1 MTTPTKER
9 LFPHSFPLIAVYAA
23 AVLSH
28 HDKRIGGIGF
38 AHAEEVQEGSRWPA
52 IEGFWFEDG
61 FYPELLVQNDSTP
74 TLNCSMI
81 EEIWQRDADVFTG
94 TEYVEIKDKCEKG
107 VISTAEDV
115 AAEEEQ
121 IQAPNQ
127 SVDEQIST
135 MATNIC
141 DRISSGE
148 THVDADLSEID
159 EACSAEPRDN
169 ESVIDAAI
177 KIQAKLAQRDE
188 EREAEM
194 EETCISI
201 AVNRDKI
208 EGAVLTLAARSSE
221 RKLQDSGDA
230 SVPVDSYAM
239 ASDMLSMWDCLCD
252 LSNPDNAGCL
262 KKALRFVD
270 EVAQSI
276 EEQAAT
282 DFDPGQILEDVK
294 KSLKKHTTHLRHS
307 EYDSND
313 VKLSLER
320 SLSEVNK
327 SVLGKGCDPPGL
339 SPTPHNN
346 GMKLCLYAGEVFE
359 CEVNYSPH
367 SVGCLNFEC
376 GAGGTVQLVGTVQL
390 CYPGPTISLEI
401 KMCVSVVSE
410 VLEAI
415 GTWIPAA
422 ESLFNKFSIYG
433 GCYRLALASY
443 DISNERFSVSVG
455 PHRAYVLLNVFVKYG
470 ATSYMRFKGS
480 GCAYYDDLSWYTY
493 ERTARTGSNLRE
505 VNLDYAAS
513 NDEWTYYSSKRKC
526 PFQAGPWTYFQLYIG
541 VELEWLF
548 HTSNVWSMS
557 KHFIDS
563 TPLRLIDGECYK
575 PGYEFFSEL
584 DSPGNDIG
592 HWTLSISK
600 LAEMCDVD
608 SSCRGFNTNGWLK
621 SDVLPFDEWA
631 TFNGPGCTGFYI
643 KLQDEV

>member
-1 MTTPTKER
+1 MKDFGPRSVDDCKKSLL
-9 LFPHSFPLIAVYAA
+9 LFCLFTNSRIVTHSAV
-23 AVLSH
+23 SI
-28 HDKRIGGIGF
+28 K
-38 AHAEEVQEGSRWPA
+38 
-52 IEGFWFEDG
+52 DG
-61 FYPELLVQNDSTP
+61 FYPELLVQNDSSP

-148 THVDADLSEID
+148 THVDSDSSEID
-159 EACSAEPRDN
+159 AACSAEPRDN

-177 KIQAKLAQRDE
+177 KIQVKLAQRDE
-188 EREAEM
+188 EREAEL

-201 AVNRDKI
+201 AENRDKI

-221 RKLQDSGDA
+221 RKLQDSGNA

-282 DFDPGQILEDVK
+282 DFDPGQILENVK

-327 SVLGKGCDPPGL
+327 SVLGKGCDPPGF

-346 GMKLCLYAGEVFE
+346 GMKLCL
-359 CEVNYSPH
+359 
-367 SVGCLNFEC
+367 
-376 GAGGTVQLVGTVQL
+376 
-390 CYPGPTISLEI
+390 
-401 KMCVSVVSE
+401 
-410 VLEAI
+410 
-415 GTWIPAA
+415 
-422 ESLFNKFSIYG
+422 
-433 GCYRLALASY
+433 
-443 DISNERFSVSVG
+443 
-455 PHRAYVLLNVFVKYG
+455 
-470 ATSYMRFKGS
+470 
-480 GCAYYDDLSWYTY
+480 
-493 ERTARTGSNLRE
+493 
-505 VNLDYAAS
+505 
-513 NDEWTYYSSKRKC
+513 
-526 PFQAGPWTYFQLYIG
+526 
-541 VELEWLF
+541 
-548 HTSNVWSMS
+548 
-557 KHFIDS
+557 
-563 TPLRLIDGECYK
+563 
-575 PGYEFFSEL
+575 
-584 DSPGNDIG
+584 
-592 HWTLSISK
+592 
-600 LAEMCDVD
+600 
-608 SSCRGFNTNGWLK
+608 
-621 SDVLPFDEWA
+621 
-631 TFNGPGCTGFYI
+631 
-643 KLQDEV
+643 